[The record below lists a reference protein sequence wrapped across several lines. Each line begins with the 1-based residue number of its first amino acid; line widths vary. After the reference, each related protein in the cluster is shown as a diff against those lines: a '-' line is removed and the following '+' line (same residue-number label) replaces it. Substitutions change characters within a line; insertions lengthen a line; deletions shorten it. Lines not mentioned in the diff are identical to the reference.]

1 MNDTRHTAEEHR
13 HASTTFDTEL
23 RELKDRV
30 LKMGQLVDVQVAAAV
45 DAFVGRD
52 QAAAR
57 RIVASDQQV
66 NALEREIDERCVR
79 LLALQQPAA
88 SDLRFIAAVLK
99 IVTDLERIGDFAV
112 SIAETVGSLDPSRLR
127 AERDLVPLGEE
138 ALTVLR
144 QALHAFF
151 QRDVDEARVT
161 TTADRSVKAWV
172 VRLADEIRDAI
183 VSDPELVNNALAI
196 LLTTRHIE
204 RVAEH
209 ATNLAEMA
217 IYTARGEDIRHQAHR

>member
-1 MNDTRHTAEEHR
+1 MKDIGHTPKEHR
-13 HASTTFDTEL
+13 HASTMFDTEL
-23 RELKDRV
+23 HELEGRV
-30 LKMGQLVDVQVAAAV
+30 LKMGYLVDVQVATAV
-45 DAFVGRD
+45 NAFVARD
-52 QAAAR
+52 QAAAS
-57 RIVASDQQV
+57 RIVTGDREV
-66 NALEREIDERCVR
+66 NDLEREIDERCVR

-112 SIAETVGSLDPSRLR
+112 SIAETVGSLDAARLR
-127 AERDLVPLGEE
+127 AEQDLVPLTEA

-144 QALHAFF
+144 QGLDAFF
-151 QRDVDEARVT
+151 RRDVDEARAT
-161 TTADRSVKAWV
+161 TTADTSVKQWV
-172 VRLADEIRDAI
+172 MRLADEIRDTL
-183 VSDPELVNNALAI
+183 VRDPKSVQNALAI

-217 IYTARGEDIRHQAHR
+217 IYTERGEDIRHRPRR

>member
-1 MNDTRHTAEEHR
+1 MNETRQHADEHR

-23 RELKDRV
+23 RDLKDRV
-30 LKMGQLVDVQVAAAV
+30 LKMGHLVEAQVAAAV

-52 QAAAR
+52 QVAAG
-57 RIVASDQQV
+57 RIVSGDQEV
-66 NALEREIDERCVR
+66 NDLEREIDERCVR

-112 SIAETVGSLDPSRLR
+112 SVAESVGGLDAHRLS
-127 AERDLVPLGEE
+127 AERDLVPLAGE
-138 ALTVLR
+138 ALAVLR
-144 QALHAFF
+144 RALEAFF
-151 QRDVDEARVT
+151 RRDVDEARAT
-161 TTADRSVKAWV
+161 ATADRSVKAWV
-172 VRLADEIRDAI
+172 LRLAEEIRDAI
-183 VSDPELVNNALAI
+183 VSDPKLVQNALAI

-217 IYTARGEDIRHQAHR
+217 IYTARGEDIRHRTHR

>member
-1 MNDTRHTAEEHR
+1 MNDTRHNTEEHR
-13 HASTTFDTEL
+13 HASATFDAEL
-23 RELKDRV
+23 HELKDRV
-30 LKMGQLVDVQVAAAV
+30 LKMGHLVDVQVAAAV

-57 RIVASDQQV
+57 RIVSGDQEV
-66 NALEREIDERCVR
+66 NELEREIDERCVR

-112 SIAETVGSLDPSRLR
+112 NIAETVGALDAGPLR
-127 AERDLVPLGEE
+127 AEQDLVPLAQE
-138 ALTVLR
+138 ALTILR
-144 QALHAFF
+144 RTLEAFF
-151 QRDVDEARVT
+151 RRDVDEARAW

-172 VRLADEIRDAI
+172 LRLADELRDAI
-183 VSDPELVNNALAI
+183 VSEPKVVQNALAI

-217 IYTARGEDIRHQAHR
+217 IYTARGEDIRHQVRR